1 MTVDVVLDT
10 VDLWVQLHELPKGY
24 SSSRILEQIGNF
36 LGTFVKYDDRF
47 DNAPWK
53 MYHCIRV
60 SLAVD
65 KPLKRRMNFIKR
77 DKTSCWVMFKYERF
91 HTYCYFC
98 GILGHA
104 YQFCR
109 GARDSKMPVE
119 EYLYGPEL
127 RAGGSRGPR
136 PVGAAGFCRRAG
148 MPWGGNR
155 QLIGRLWGGLRKNE
169 KRGGNPHPNNLLRG
183 FGEAIEDC
191 GLAQL
196 PMVGYP
202 YTWEKGKGT
211 ANWMEER
218 LNKVLVTDEW
228 RGMVMGAKVMNLRTR
243 KSDHSA
249 LFLGIQDSA
258 GGVGPRRKGFRFEM
272 TWLHD
277 EGCRNVVEQSWQEGR
292 GQGLQ
297 NCIQYCGTRLT
308 RWGGDRYHKYG
319 KRINE
324 LTREQ
329 QRLRGRTDP
338 ASLAEFQHLELL
350 SCTEAQEDAYWRQR
364 VKQHWLKEA
373 DANTKFFH
381 SIIIVFSVL
390 EPRELGRIFFEGI
403 VPRITQAQNESL
415 LRSFELDE
423 VKSALFA
430 MFPDK
435 KTPEIVTDLRPIALS
450 NVVYRIM
457 AKMLANRMKPLMEV
471 VISESQSAFIP
482 DRLITDNILLAAE
495 VGHFLNRK
503 QCGVG
508 GWSALKLDMAKVN
521 GLRCDPVIPTRG
533 IRQGDPLSP
542 YLFIICAEGLSL
554 LLQQA
559 HNVGSI
565 HGCKA
570 KAEEATEVKR
580 CLAVYENLSG
590 QAVNYHK
597 SSICY
602 SRNTS
607 NEDRQSVAQILG
619 VAQAPNF
626 GKYLGLPSFIRR
638 HKKAVFAYVEDK
650 IRQRIGS
657 LNKKLLS
664 QAGKEILL
672 KTVAQFMPT
681 FSMSV
686 FLLPVSVC
694 TAVERTMNRYWW
706 DSGTD
711 RRIHWQA
718 WRMLTKPDSLVARVY
733 KARYFPKGS
742 FFDAQVR
749 NNPSFCWR
757 SIMAAKSII
766 CGGVRRRIG
775 NGESTFIWTHPWLR
789 NDHDPMIQT
798 EVPIQLK
805 EAKVAG
811 LIDQQTGVWDPS
823 ILTDL
828 FQPNDVA
835 EIMKIP
841 ISPEYDNTWYWHG
854 DPRGEYSVK
863 SGYKQVMENYQQTN
877 ERVDVD
883 PRCAMCG
890 LSQEDTMHALV
901 LCDFARNIWNKSNL
915 TILNIVTNIFYV
927 WFDELLNVLDSD
939 GIFYAVAILY
949 NVWRARNR
957 AVWEATLPRP
967 EVVLKI
973 AAAAKL
979 AWNRAHPQ
987 PTAQATTLPAMPNP
1001 LQGSANLHAPNSLAA
1016 KPPGPP
1022 RRICRVDG
1030 GYMQETG
1037 QAALGVLLLD
1047 TDGGYVS
1054 AYSGPLQG
1062 CSSPLMAEELACKE
1076 ALSWLKDR
1084 GEQNVEVYT
1093 DCLTLHRYLTT
1104 PTVVLRT
1111 YLGYAIDTCRLIA
1124 SSFQSCSFHF
1134 IPRLEN
1140 HLAHALATTA
1150 YQQTATMYWDL
1161 LPPDVISAYF

>member
-1 MTVDVVLDT
+1 MSTLSWNCRGLGNPRTIREIVDMVSRKQLDFVFLMETKVARDHAERLRVKIGYEGLFYVDNDGLSGGIALLWRKNSTARLISYSTNYVDVGVT
-10 VDLWVQLHELPKGY
+10 
-24 SSSRILEQIGNF
+24 I
-36 LGTFVKYDDRF
+36 
-47 DNAPWK
+47 
-53 MYHCIRV
+53 
-60 SLAVD
+60 
-65 KPLKRRMNFIKR
+65 
-77 DKTSCWVMFKYERF
+77 
-91 HTYCYFC
+91 
-98 GILGHA
+98 
-104 YQFCR
+104 
-109 GARDSKMPVE
+109 
-119 EYLYGPEL
+119 
-127 RAGGSRGPR
+127 
-136 PVGAAGFCRRAG
+136 AGFHEWRMTGYYGFSERTRRAESWDFLRTLSG
-148 MPWGGNR
+148 RSNLPWVV
-155 QLIGRLWGGLRKNE
+155 IGDFNDLLYQNE
-169 KRGGNPHPNNLLRG
+169 KRGGNLHPNSLLRG

-191 GLAQL
+191 GLSQL

-211 ANWMEER
+211 VNWMEER
-218 LNKVLVTDEW
+218 LDKVLVTDEW
-228 RGMVMGAKVMNLRTR
+228 RGMVMGAKVLNLRTR
-243 KSDHSA
+243 K
-249 LFLGIQDSA
+249 
-258 GGVGPRRKGFRFEM
+258 
-272 TWLHD
+272 
-277 EGCRNVVEQSWQEGR
+277 NVVEQSWQERR

-338 ASLAEFQHLELL
+338 ASLAEFQRLEQLL

-364 VKQHWLKEA
+364 AKQHWLKEA

-381 SIIIVFSVL
+381 
-390 EPRELGRIFFEGI
+390 
-403 VPRITQAQNESL
+403 
-415 LRSFELDE
+415 
-423 VKSALFA
+423 
-430 MFPDK
+430 
-435 KTPEIVTDLRPIALS
+435 
-450 NVVYRIM
+450 
-457 AKMLANRMKPLMEV
+457 RMKPLMEG

-508 GWSALKLDMAKVN
+508 GWSALKLDMVKVN
-521 GLRCDPVIPTRG
+521 GLRCDPIIPTHG

-554 LLQQA
+554 MLQQA

-565 HGCKA
+565 HGCTA
-570 KAEEATEVKR
+570 KAEETIEVKR
-580 CLAVYENLSG
+580 CLSIYENLSG

-597 SSICY
+597 SNICY
-602 SRNTS
+602 NRNTS

-626 GKYLGLPSFIRR
+626 GKYLGLPSFIGR

-657 LNKKLLS
+657 WNKKLLS

-672 KTVAQFMPT
+672 KTVAQSMPT

-686 FLLPVSVC
+686 FLLPISVC
-694 TAVERTMNRYWW
+694 TAIERTMNHYWW

-711 RRIHWQA
+711 RRIHWKAWDKLCIPKKYGGLGFKDLRAFNLAMLGKQA

-742 FFDAQVR
+742 FFDAQVG
-749 NNPSFCWR
+749 NNPSFCSR
-757 SIMAAKSII
+757 SIMASKSII
-766 CGGVRRRIG
+766 CGGLQG
-775 NGESTFIWTHPWLR
+775 
-789 NDHDPMIQT
+789 
-798 EVPIQLK
+798 
-805 EAKVAG
+805 AKVAG

-841 ISPEYDNTWYWHG
+841 ISPEYNDTWYWYG

-863 SGYKQVMENYQQTN
+863 SGYKQVMGNYQQTN
-877 ERVDVD
+877 GVFTKWLSLWKLKIPPKWRMFLWRAISDILPTTTNLLIKRVDVD

-890 LSQEDTMHALV
+890 LSQEDTMHAMV
-901 LCDFARNIWNKSNL
+901 LCDFARNIWDKSNL
-915 TILNIVTNIFYV
+915 TIPNIITNILYV

-939 GIFYAVAILY
+939 GILYAAAILY
-949 NVWRARNR
+949 NIWRARNR

-967 EVVLKI
+967 EVVLKT
-973 AAAAKL
+973 AAAAMH
-979 AWNRAHPQ
+979 AWTRAHPQ
-987 PTAQATTLPAMPNP
+987 PTARATTLLPMPNP
-1001 LQGSANLHAPNSLAA
+1001 LQGSGELHAPNLLTAE
-1016 KPPGPP
+1016 PPGPQ

-1030 GYMQETG
+1030 GYMQQTG
-1037 QAALGVLLLD
+1037 QAAMGVVLLD

-1062 CSSPLMAEELACKE
+1062 CSSPLMAEALTCKE

-1084 GEQNVEVYT
+1084 GEQNVDVYT
-1093 DCLTLHRYLTT
+1093 DCLTLHRYLTA

-1124 SSFQSCSFHF
+1124 SSFQSLF
-1134 IPRLEN
+1134 
-1140 HLAHALATTA
+1140 
-1150 YQQTATMYWDL
+1150 
-1161 LPPDVISAYF
+1161 